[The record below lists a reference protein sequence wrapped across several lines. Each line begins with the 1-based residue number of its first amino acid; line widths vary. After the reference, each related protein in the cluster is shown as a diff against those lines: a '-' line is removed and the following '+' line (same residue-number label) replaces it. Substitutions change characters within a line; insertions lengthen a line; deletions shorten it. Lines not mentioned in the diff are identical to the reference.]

1 MSFNNLSGQLM
12 TDSNGVTYI
21 ISDTFSVL
29 YPGEQEPSVYEW
41 RDLTSL
47 RVGDGTITIS
57 TSDNTYNIKA
67 DAFESRK
74 QFLSAKAIAVSGAAE
89 AKVPYSSDVELLPD
103 KGLYISRDIP
113 DNAVFATGEYSI
125 KDIKSSLLLLLIGK
139 AGRILWC
146 VGILGGLLALLILH
160 LTIGFN
166 ETNWWYL
173 LIGGFFCGVG
183 AVALVYIVM
192 MIIAKLKYAAVLS
205 SYAKHNDTV
214 TFAVCSEG
222 FSVCESD
229 IYSPND
235 IIRWNIKDTYIE
247 TGSMY
252 IITGKSHSVIW
263 IPKSLFTREDQN
275 RISDLLA
282 LNLSEK

>member
-12 TDSNGVTYI
+12 TDSNGITYI

-29 YPGEQEPSVYEW
+29 YPGAQEPSVYEW
-41 RDLTSL
+41 RDLNAL
-47 RVGDGTITIS
+47 RIGDGTITIS
-57 TSDNTYNIKA
+57 AADSTYNIRS
-67 DAFESRK
+67 DAFENRR
-74 QFLSAKAIAVSGAAE
+74 QFLSAKAIAVSAAAA
-89 AKVPYSSDVELLPD
+89 AKVPYSCDVELLPD
-103 KGLYISRDIP
+103 KGLYITRDVP
-113 DNAVFATGEYSI
+113 DNAIFAKGEYGI

-146 VGILGGLLALLILH
+146 VGILGGLLSLLILH
-160 LTIGFN
+160 LTIGFT

-192 MIIAKLKYAAVLS
+192 MVVAKLKYAGVLS

-263 IPKSLFTREDQN
+263 IPKALFSGEEQN